1 MTAKDLQR
9 VFPFRG
15 PFSIRVAWNSLKQ
28 GMSFQKFRVVAF
40 QKGSKDMEQPEKYL
54 KIGGVNPS
62 THSRGSYEIL

>member
-9 VFPFRG
+9 VFPFRD

-28 GMSFQKFRVVAF
+28 GMSFPKFRVVAF

-54 KIGGVNPS
+54 KIGGES
-62 THSRGSYEIL
+62 QHTLERGL